1 MSGRQTRHSPAF
13 TLLETALMLV
23 TLGIFTMLL
32 AAVTKPLW
40 WDHVKPLIGKDGP
53 APALSAPADNEA
65 KK

>member
-13 TLLETALMLV
+13 TLLETALMLI

-40 WDHVKPLIGKDGP
+40 WDHVKPLIGKSEPVP
-53 APALSAPADNEA
+53 AMSVPADNAAE
-65 KK
+65 K

>member
-13 TLLETALMLV
+13 TLLESVLMLM

-40 WDHVKPLIGKDGP
+40 WDHAKHLLGKDEP
-53 APALSAPADNEA
+53 AAVDTAA